1 MTGLKGQGAASRM
14 AGEGT
19 SSDELSGLKFGYPGL
34 IRMPGGGDVMVVF
47 WCKEEGINNVR
58 WVRVG
63 VS

>member
-1 MTGLKGQGAASRM
+1 M

-19 SSDELSGLKFGYPGL
+19 SSDEFGGLKFGYPGL
-34 IRMPGGGDVMVVF
+34 IRMPGGDVMVVF
-47 WCKEEGINNVR
+47 WCEEEGINNVR